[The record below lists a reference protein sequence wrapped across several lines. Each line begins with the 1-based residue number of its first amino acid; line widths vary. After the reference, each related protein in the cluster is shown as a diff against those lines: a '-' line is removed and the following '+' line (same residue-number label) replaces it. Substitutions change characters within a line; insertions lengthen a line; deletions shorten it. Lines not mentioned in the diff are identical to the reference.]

1 MRVTLVSSSP
11 PFEPGR
17 HRGAPAGGHDGSSF
31 LAPAL
36 RHHRKDVNRTRRR
49 AIAAAVLTAGLVA
62 SPALTEAAVADSY
75 TVRPGDTLAQ
85 IAQDQGTTWQ
95 ELYQLNRRVVSSPN
109 RIYVGQALNVDGG
122 SASPN
127 SHANS
132 HATQRVGNRSPVTSS
147 SSSFGQR
154 VLGEAAKVKGV
165 PYVYGG
171 TSPEQ
176 GFDCSDFTS
185 YVFAKA
191 GKTLPRTSGAQAA
204 ASQRISGSE
213 LRAGDLIFFS
223 PSGRVS
229 HVAIY
234 AGNGMVWEAPSSG
247 KQVRYAPMW
256 DVPRF
261 YGRI

>member
-1 MRVTLVSSSP
+1 MRVTFVSSTP

-17 HRGAPAGGHDGSSF
+17 HRGAPAGGHAVSSV
-31 LAPAL
+31 LAPAP
-36 RHHRKDVNRTRRR
+36 RPRRKGVNRTRRR

-75 TVRPGDTLAQ
+75 TVRPGDTLAH

-122 SASPN
+122 SA
-127 SHANS
+127 ALNS
-132 HATQRVGNRSPVTSS
+132 HATQQVGDRSRVTSR
-147 SSSFGQR
+147 SSFGQR
-154 VLGEAAKVKGV
+154 VLAEAAKVKGV

-176 GFDCSDFTS
+176 GFDCSGFTS

-191 GKTLPRTSGAQAA
+191 GRTLPRTSGAQAA
-204 ASQRISGSE
+204 ASQRISRSE
-213 LRAGDLIFFS
+213 LRAGDLIFFT